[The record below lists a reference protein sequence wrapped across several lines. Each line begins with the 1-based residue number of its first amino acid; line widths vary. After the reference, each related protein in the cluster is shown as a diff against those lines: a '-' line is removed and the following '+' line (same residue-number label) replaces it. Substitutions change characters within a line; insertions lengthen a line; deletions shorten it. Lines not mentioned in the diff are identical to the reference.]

1 MKSKKL
7 KPNGFARI
15 ISNVSDEIKKLYPNL
30 TDFENLTLTLTLQRN
45 LILSETHETIQN
57 LLSQLCTNGVDLSS
71 INDNLRDIDRTIRL
85 K

>member
-1 MKSKKL
+1 MKSKKI
-7 KPNGFARI
+7 KPNGFANI

-30 TDFENLTLTLTLQRN
+30 TDFENLTLTLNAHRN
-45 LILSETHETIQN
+45 LILSEMHQTIKEIITQMN
-57 LLSQLCTNGVDLSS
+57 LNGFDLSS